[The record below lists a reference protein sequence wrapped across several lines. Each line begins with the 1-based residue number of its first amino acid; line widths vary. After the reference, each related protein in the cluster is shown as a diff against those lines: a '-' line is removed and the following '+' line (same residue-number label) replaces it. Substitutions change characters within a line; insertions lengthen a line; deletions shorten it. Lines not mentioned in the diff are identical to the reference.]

1 MPDEKKATGQA
12 RALLLINGFFFLI
25 ELYGN

>member
-12 RALLLINGFFFLI
+12 RALLHINGFFFLI